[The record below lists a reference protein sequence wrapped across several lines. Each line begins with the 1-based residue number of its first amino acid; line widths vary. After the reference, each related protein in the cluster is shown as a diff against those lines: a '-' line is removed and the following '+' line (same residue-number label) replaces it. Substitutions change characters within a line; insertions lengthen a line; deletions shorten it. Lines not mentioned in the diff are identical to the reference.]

1 MKIRVDGGHGAGKD
15 HNRGA
20 LYYNEGDNN
29 FYYSLVL
36 KRELEKYQGV
46 VVDLTR
52 NKITDNPSLAQRSA
66 MGSGYDL
73 FLSLHSN
80 AFKDSTVRGTTVI
93 DSIERP
99 NLALARALSKAIAN
113 TFNHRDRGA
122 VYKEGQPGYN
132 WYGVLRFNKAGAAM
146 ILEHGFH
153 TNPIDCRFFKDN
165 HSLVARVTA
174 QEVARH
180 YGLKLKG
187 STSTPQPPK
196 VNEGGNIMY
205 RVQVGAF
212 RNKANAD
219 RLLADLKKKGYDAY
233 IRAEVDAIPAKP
245 NIKVG
250 SRVKIKQ
257 GAKSYNGTGLASFVY
272 KNIYTVDQLTNNRAV
287 LDTKGINT
295 PIHIDDL
302 ILV

>member
-1 MKIRVDGGHGAGKD
+1 MKILLDAGHGAGKA
-15 HNRGA
+15 HNRGG

-36 KRELEKYQGV
+36 KSELEKYQNV
-46 VVDLTR
+46 KVNLVR
-52 NKITDNPSLAQRSA
+52 KKITDNPSLAQRSA

-80 AFKDSTVRGTTVI
+80 AFSDPAANGTTII
-93 DSIERP
+93 DSLERP
-99 NLALARALSKAIAN
+99 NTALAKDLSKAIAD
-113 TFNHRDRGA
+113 TFGHRNRGA

-132 WYGVLRFNKAGAAM
+132 WYGVLRFNKAGSSM
-146 ILEHGFH
+146 IVEHGFH
-153 TNPIDCRFFKDN
+153 TNPKDCLFFKNN
-165 HSLVARVTA
+165 HIAVA
-174 QEVARH
+174 VASAKVIAKH

-187 STSTPQPPK
+187 TTSKPESNQ
-196 VNEGGNIMY
+196 GGEVMY

-212 RNKANAD
+212 KVKGNAD
-219 RLLADLKKKGYDAY
+219 KLLKELKSKGYDAY
-233 IRAEVDAIPAKP
+233 IRTEVDSIPAKQG
-245 NIKVG
+245 IKVG

-257 GAKSYNGTGLASFVY
+257 GAKSYNGTGLSSFVY
-272 KNIYTVDQLTNNRAV
+272 RNTYTVDQLKNNRAV

-295 PIHIDDL
+295 PVHIDDL

>member
-1 MKIRVDGGHGAGKD
+1 MKILLDAGHGAGKA

-20 LYYNEGDNN
+20 LCYNEGDNN
-29 FYYSLVL
+29 YYYSLVL
-36 KRELEKYQGV
+36 KQELEKYQGV
-46 VVDLTR
+46 KVDLTR
-52 NKITDNPSLAQRSA
+52 NKITDNPTLAKRSA
-66 MGSGYDL
+66 MGTGYDL

-80 AFKDSTVRGTTVI
+80 AFSLNVRGTEI
-93 DSIERP
+93 FDSIERP
-99 NLALARALSKAIAN
+99 NTSLARDLSKAISN
-113 TFNHRDRGA
+113 TFNHNNRG
-122 VYKEGQPGYN
+122 VKYKEGQPRYN
-132 WYGVLRFNKAGAAM
+132 WYGVLRFNKAGSAM
-146 ILEHGFH
+146 IIEHGFH

-165 HSLVARVTA
+165 HRSVARATTKVIA
-174 QEVARH
+174 GH

-187 STSTPQPPK
+187 STTKPNIPSKPA
-196 VNEGGNIMY
+196 EGGNIMY

-219 RLLADLKKKGYDAY
+219 KLLKELKSKGYDAY
-233 IRAEVDAIPAKP
+233 IRTEVDAIPPKS

-257 GAKSYNGTGLASFVY
+257 GARSYNGTKLANFVY
-272 KNIYTVDQLTNNRAV
+272 KNVYTVDQLKNNRAV

-295 PIHIDDL
+295 PVHIDDL